1 MKYITFPAEKLKDI
15 PQEVLNELHLSPRHS
30 VDGTEIIMKVVNYE
44 KLFPSV
50 QTLPELD
57 GEPQEVVYPYPTY
70 EGNALN
76 TLLES
81 NKWTEVENPVLDI
94 PSVLSDTP
102 VLSDTRSSQTKS
114 KKSTKTTVL

>member
-1 MKYITFPAEKLKDI
+1 MKYITFPADKLKEV

-57 GEPQEVVYPYPTY
+57 GEPQEVVYPYPVY
-70 EGNALN
+70 EGKELEQ
-76 TLLES
+76 LLASSE
-81 NKWTEVENPVLDI
+81 WTEAIEL
-94 PSVLSDTP
+94 
-102 VLSDTRSSQTKS
+102 
-114 KKSTKTTVL
+114 